1 MLKVDKIRKKQASL
15 FYIIDYLWGGFA
27 TLGVVFS
34 FVALWQFGSLTLGHF
49 LLPSPLTVFNKC
61 LEMLA
66 NIKANEIDITLW
78 RSFVGISIS
87 LLVGISTGF
96 IAGYFKTAMVV
107 LKPLATILLSAPPI
121 IWIVMALFWFG
132 FGDASVF
139 FTIIVIVT
147 PFTFASS
154 AVAIA
159 SINQQ
164 HQELFNAYQLGFRK
178 KLRYLYIPHLTSYVL
193 ASISVAVATGI
204 RIVVMAELLGASDGI
219 GAKIADAR
227 IMLDTTTVLA
237 FVILIIL
244 LVALFEFFLIKPLE
258 ILFMPWRR

>member
-1 MLKVDKIRKKQASL
+1 MLKIDKVRKKQATL
-15 FYIIDYLWGGFA
+15 FYIIDYLWGGLA
-27 TLGVVFS
+27 TLGVVFV
-34 FVALWQFGSLTLGHF
+34 FIAAWQFGSLKFGDF
-49 LLPSPLTVFNKC
+49 LLPSPLHVLYKSW
-61 LEMLA
+61 EMLN
-66 NIKANEIDITLW
+66 NIGLNGIDITLW
-78 RSFVGISIS
+78 RSFIGVSIS
-87 LLVGISTGF
+87 LIVGISTGF

-132 FGDASVF
+132 FGDASVL

-154 AVAIA
+154 AVGIA

-164 HQELFNAYQLGFRK
+164 SKELFDAYQLGFYK

-204 RIVVMAELLGASDGI
+204 RIVVMAELLGASDGV

-227 IMLDTTTVLA
+227 VMLDTTSVLA
-237 FVILIIL
+237 FVVLIIL
-244 LVALFEFFLIKPLE
+244 LVALFEYLIMKPLE